1 LTDRHPVDNF
11 AQHNIREQSQRVSPT
26 PVFRKISFV
35 MQRRIILSLL
45 TAGAVAMLLG
55 LRSLSSE
62 ASASRITSLPS
73 DADTTI
79 VGDLTVSVG
88 DDVGF
93 QLTVT
98 NNSSRRIELRFPS
111 GRTHDFVVLDSIG
124 REVWR
129 WSTGKMFTQV
139 VQNRSIDK
147 GQSITFSTNWKNPD
161 AIGTYTAVAKLWSR
175 NFPIEQRTQ
184 IVIPDRR

>member
-1 LTDRHPVDNF
+1 MTDRHPVDNL

-26 PVFRKISFV
+26 PLFPKISFV
-35 MQRRIILSLL
+35 IQRRVILSLL

-62 ASASRITSLPS
+62 ASASRIALPS
-73 DADTTI
+73 NADTTI

-111 GRTHDFVVLDSIG
+111 GRTHDFVVMDSVG

-147 GQSITFSTNWKNPD
+147 GQSITFSTSWKNPE
-161 AIGTYTAVAKLWSR
+161 AIGTYTAVANLWSR
-175 NFPIEQRTQ
+175 NFPIEQRAQ